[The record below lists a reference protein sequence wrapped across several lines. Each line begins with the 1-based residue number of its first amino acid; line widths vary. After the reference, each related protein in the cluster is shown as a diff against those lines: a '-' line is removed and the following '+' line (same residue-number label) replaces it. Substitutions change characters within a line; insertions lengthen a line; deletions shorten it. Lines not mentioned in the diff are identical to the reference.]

1 MGVRRAGMKVGL
13 AGAAALGLVAGLALG
28 RGRKTVA
35 KAANALHGDWLGVL
49 KAEHKAVRKLLKAM
63 TDSDFGDAARRALLV
78 EKLGDALTRHAVQEE
93 NVIYPAIQAA
103 GSSAAPD
110 LFDEHAEMKT
120 RLRELR
126 ELAPEDASWEKQ
138 AKALRK
144 LIEGHIREEEKDIF
158 PAFHQALDAVANE
171 KLTRQLNR
179 EGLKLV

>member
-1 MGVRRAGMKVGL
+1 MKLGL
-13 AGAAALGLVAGLALG
+13 AGAAALGIVAGLALG

-49 KAEHKAVRKLLKAM
+49 KAEHRAVRKLLKAM
-63 TDSDFGDAARRALLV
+63 TDSDFGDAARRVLLV

-93 NVIYPAIQAA
+93 NVIYPAIQQA
-103 GSSAAPD
+103 GSPALAG
-110 LFDEHAEMKT
+110 LYEEHAEMKT

-138 AKALRK
+138 ARALRK
-144 LIEGHIREEEKDIF
+144 LVEGHIREEEKDIF
-158 PAFHQALDAVANE
+158 PPFHEALDPVAND